1 MLDGVIRNVVMV
13 QLKADA
19 DLAELARLQ
28 DGFRAMQLTGCVS
41 YTVGD
46 DLGLRDGN
54 WSFAI
59 VADFTDVEAYRAY
72 DADGE
77 HNRLRGL
84 LAPMTERIA
93 RCQFDVPSF

>member
-1 MLDGVIRNVVMV
+1 MLGRMIRNVVMV
-13 QLKADA
+13 QLAADA
-19 DLAELARLQ
+19 DPAEVASVQ

-46 DLGLRDGN
+46 DLGMREGN

-59 VADFTDVEAYRAY
+59 VADFTDVEAYRSY
-72 DADGE
+72 DADAE

-84 LAPMTERIA
+84 LAPMTEKIA
-93 RCQFDVPSF
+93 RCQFELPDA